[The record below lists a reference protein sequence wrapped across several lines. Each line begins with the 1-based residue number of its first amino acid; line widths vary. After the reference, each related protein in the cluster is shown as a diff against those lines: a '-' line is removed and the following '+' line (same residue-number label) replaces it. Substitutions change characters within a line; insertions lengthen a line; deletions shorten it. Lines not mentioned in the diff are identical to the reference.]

1 MYSGAGSL
9 RCLGGA
15 GGGARG
21 GCVVGLSRRCHAER
35 SWLHSCA
42 QALPPTPMRVCML
55 ARAVGE
61 GAAVCAARA
70 RQCWRF
76 YGPPAARGRARRKCW
91 IIKLSAR
98 VRAGA

>member
-1 MYSGAGSL
+1 MVVWWVSA
-9 RCLGGA
+9 GGA
-15 GGGARG
+15 MPSAA
-21 GCVVGLSRRCHAER
+21 GCI
-35 SWLHSCA
+35 SCA